1 MSSIFSAWR
10 DQFYLFFEQMKGPII
25 KTIKY
30 CKSIYFCLL
39 CLRARKYQNLSN
51 LPIVSVGYL
60 MKYSGYN
67 KNEQRENMMQRL
79 VYYLAGKTGVLIQP

>member
-1 MSSIFSAWR
+1 
-10 DQFYLFFEQMKGPII
+10 
-25 KTIKY
+25 
-30 CKSIYFCLL
+30 
-39 CLRARKYQNLSN
+39 
-51 LPIVSVGYL
+51 L